1 MAEIR
6 VATTT
11 KVAALIAA
19 NALLLEQHGVS
30 GGLHA
35 SRPAASAAGNF
46 YFSTDTGV
54 WARDN
59 GATWDEV
66 SGLSEAYIDAMIDAL
81 IATHASA
88 TATHGCTEVADVS
101 DIAVDANLSSAAQ
114 AVVTAGACDTDG
126 NLSAAAQAAIT
137 ASHTAPTYDGVN
149 DEVVFEI

>member
-19 NALLLEQHGVS
+19 NALLLGQHGIS

-35 SRPAASAAGNF
+35 SRPAASAADNY

-54 WARDN
+54 WSRDN

-81 IATHASA
+81 IATHAAA
-88 TATHGCTEVADVS
+88 TATHGVAEVADVA
-101 DIAVDANLSSAAQ
+101 DIAEDTNLSEAAQ
-114 AVVTAGACDTDG
+114 AVITAGACDVDA

-149 DEVVFEI
+149 DEIVFTI

>member
-11 KVAALIAA
+11 KVATLISA

-35 SRPAASAAGNF
+35 SRPAASAAGNY

-66 SGLSEAYIDAMIDAL
+66 SGLTEVYIQGL
-81 IATHASA
+81 IATDS
-88 TATHGCTEVADVS
+88 
-101 DIAVDANLSSAAQ
+101 NLSVAAQ
-114 AVVTAGACDTDG
+114 AVITAGACDVDE
-126 NLSAAAQAAIT
+126 NLSAEAQAAIT
-137 ASHTAPTYDGVN
+137 ASHTAPTYDDVN